1 MKRPLGSFRPVR
13 TRWRSVAAI
22 SGAAETDTFIS
33 RAQGCLF
40 VESHSKPVHGPR
52 PWLNRWQFEPVLI
65 LLVPFLFLMSLF
77 LALLFFT
84 LQSWIGD
91 ALPRLD
97 DISIR
102 TLLLLGHP
110 APPLPP

>member
-1 MKRPLGSFRPVR
+1 MR

-40 VESHSKPVHGPR
+40 VESHSKPVRGPR
-52 PWLNRWQFEPVLI
+52 PWFNRWQFEPVLI
-65 LLVPFLFLMSLF
+65 LLVPFLFVMSLF

-91 ALPRLD
+91 ALARLVVIAIVIVLLFGNAFRLLRRPRRER
-97 DISIR
+97 S
-102 TLLLLGHP
+102 P
-110 APPLPP
+110 